1 METATQESSARTL
14 VLCLDGTGSEPESGV
29 TNVARLY
36 AMAVKDDRQL
46 VFYDPGVGTMGARG
60 AVTPFGAWLTRTAG
74 LIVGYGIRDN
84 IADAYVW
91 LMSQYR
97 AGDRIMLFGFSRG
110 AYTAVALAGVLRSV
124 GLLRPGAEN
133 LVPYA
138 LKMAL
143 AHGDENRRAVPASS
157 PDSAGAPPAASGR
170 AGSAADK
177 AFWRTRGDFDHGF
190 GNPDFERFAKPVT
203 FLGVWDTVKSVGWF
217 NLRARFEQVR
227 WPFTR
232 NLDGVRTGRL
242 ALALD
247 ENRRAFTEYRFGAD
261 RHGVR
266 IVDDPKR
273 DAREMWFAGVHSD
286 IGGTFEDDHGLS
298 DLSLEWMAAEAAAAG
313 LRIDPNAYDELL
325 GVTGGAPVPSER
337 AEGRIHRHQWYWAI
351 AGLGWRR
358 RHPARADHLHPSV
371 QHRIDV
377 TAASAAPYRITWEK

>member
-1 METATQESSARTL
+1 METATQEPSGRTL

-36 AMAVKDDRQL
+36 ALAVKDDAQL

-60 AVTPFGAWLTRTAG
+60 AITPFGAWLTRTAG

-84 IADAYVW
+84 IADAYGW
-91 LMSQYR
+91 LMTHYR
-97 AGDRIMLFGFSRG
+97 PGDRIMLFGFSRG

-143 AHGDENRRAVPASS
+143 AHGREKPSAPTPA
-157 PDSAGAPPAASGR
+157 PD
-170 AGSAADK
+170 AADR
-177 AFWRTRGDFDHGF
+177 AFWSTRSSFDQGF
-190 GNPDFERFAKPVT
+190 GNPDFERFAKPVA

-232 NLDGVRTGRL
+232 NVDGVRTGRL

-247 ENRRAFTEYRFGAD
+247 ENRRAFTEYRFGTDKQGAK
-261 RHGVR
+261 V
-266 IVDDPKR
+266 VDDPHR
-273 DAREMWFAGVHSD
+273 DLEEMWFAGVHSD
-286 IGGTFEDDHGLS
+286 VGGTFEDDNGLS
-298 DLSLEWMAAEAAAAG
+298 DISLEWMTAEAVAAG
-313 LRIDPNAYDELL
+313 LRVDPKVYDRLL
-325 GVTGGAPVPSER
+325 GVAGGAAVPAER

-358 RHPARADHLHPSV
+358 RHPARTDRLHPSV
-371 QHRIDV
+371 QHRIDA
-377 TAASAAPYRITWEK
+377 TAASAQPYRITWEK

>member
-1 METATQESSARTL
+1 MDTAAQEPGPRTL

-29 TNVARLY
+29 TNVARIY

-84 IADAYVW
+84 IADAYSW
-91 LMSQYR
+91 LMAHYR
-97 AGDRIMLFGFSRG
+97 DGDRIMLFGFSRG

-143 AHGDENRRAVPASS
+143 SGGGDKPSETEEQ
-157 PDSAGAPPAASGR
+157 
-170 AGSAADK
+170 
-177 AFWRTRGDFDHGF
+177 AFWRTRSSFDDGF
-190 GNPDFERFAKPVT
+190 GNPAFRRFGKPVT

-232 NLDGVRTGRL
+232 NVDGVRTGRL

-261 RHGVR
+261 KEGVR
-266 IVDDPKR
+266 VVDDPRR
-273 DAREMWFAGVHSD
+273 DLQEMWFAGVHSD
-286 IGGTFEDDHGLS
+286 IGGQYEDDHGLS
-298 DLSLEWMAAEAAAAG
+298 DISLEWMTAEAVAAG
-313 LRIDPNAYDELL
+313 LRIDPRAYDRLL
-325 GVTGGAPVPSER
+325 GVTGGAPVPAER

-358 RHPARADHLHPSV
+358 RHPARADQLHPSV
-371 QHRIDV
+371 QRRVDA
-377 TAASAAPYRITWEK
+377 TAASARPYRVAWER

>member
-1 METATQESSARTL
+1 METATQEPSGRTL

-36 AMAVKDDRQL
+36 ALAVKDDAQL

-84 IADAYVW
+84 IADAYAW
-91 LMSQYR
+91 LMTHYR
-97 AGDRIMLFGFSRG
+97 PGDRIMLFGFSRG

-143 AHGDENRRAVPASS
+143 AQGGKKPSTPKSA
-157 PDSAGAPPAASGR
+157 PD
-170 AGSAADK
+170 AADR
-177 AFWRTRGDFDHGF
+177 AFWSTRTSFDQGF

-232 NLDGVRTGRL
+232 NVDGVQTGRL

-247 ENRRAFTEYRFGAD
+247 ENRRAFTEYRFGTDKVGA
-261 RHGVR
+261 RV
-266 IVDDPKR
+266 VDDPRR
-273 DAREMWFAGVHSD
+273 DLEEMWFAGVHSD
-286 IGGTFEDDHGLS
+286 IGGTFEDDNGLS
-298 DLSLEWMAAEAAAAG
+298 DISLEWMTAEAVAAG
-313 LRIDPNAYDELL
+313 LRIDPKVYEELL
-325 GVTGGAPVPSER
+325 DVSGGAAVPAER
-337 AEGRIHRHQWYWAI
+337 AEGRIHRHKWYWAI

-358 RHPARADHLHPSV
+358 RHPARTDRMHPSV
-371 QHRIDV
+371 QHRIDA
-377 TAASAAPYRITWEK
+377 TAASAQPYRITWEK

>member
-1 METATQESSARTL
+1 METATQEPAGRTL

-36 AMAVKDDRQL
+36 ALAVKDDTQL

-60 AVTPFGAWLTRTAG
+60 AVTRFGAWLTRTAG

-84 IADAYVW
+84 IADAYLW
-91 LMSQYR
+91 LMNHHR
-97 AGDRIMLFGFSRG
+97 PGDRIMLFGFSRG
-110 AYTAVALAGVLRSV
+110 AYMAVALAGVLRSV
-124 GLLRPGAEN
+124 GLLRPGADN

-138 LKMAL
+138 LKLAL
-143 AHGDENRRAVPASS
+143 AHGAEKPSAPASAR
-157 PDSAGAPPAASGR
+157 D
-170 AGSAADK
+170 AADR
-177 AFWRTRGDFDHGF
+177 AFWSTRSSFDDGF
-190 GNPDFERFAKPVT
+190 GTPDFERFARPVA

-232 NLDGVRTGRL
+232 NVDGVQTARL

-247 ENRRAFTEYRFGAD
+247 ENRRAFTEYRFGSD
-261 RHGVR
+261 KHGVR

-286 IGGTFEDDHGLS
+286 IGGQFEDDHGLS
-298 DLSLEWMAAEAAAAG
+298 DISLEWMTAEAVAAG
-313 LRIDPNAYDELL
+313 LRVDPRAYDRLL
-325 GVTGGAPVPSER
+325 DVTDGAAVPAER
-337 AEGRIHRHQWYWAI
+337 AEGRIHRHRWYWAI

-358 RHPARADHLHPSV
+358 RHPARTDTLHPSV
-371 QHRIDV
+371 QHRIDA
-377 TAASAAPYRITWEK
+377 TAAGADPYRITWEK